1 MNIMSGKPAKAVA
14 SPKEKEPPIELI
26 CQNRRA
32 RHEYEILHEIECG
45 IMLHGTEVKSI
56 REGQVSIEEAFAS
69 MRDNELWLLGCH
81 IGELKQASVY
91 KHAPRRVRKLLLHRR
106 ELKKFADSAKE
117 RGQTL
122 VPLTMYFKRG
132 LVKVQLAI
140 ARGRKL
146 HDKREKM
153 KKETMSKEIRQAM
166 MPKKQL
172 R

>member
-1 MNIMSGKPAKAVA
+1 MSGKPAKAVA

-56 REGQVSIEEAFAS
+56 REGQVSIEESFAS

>member
-1 MNIMSGKPAKAVA
+1 MSGKPAKAVA
-14 SPKEKEPPIELI
+14 SAKEKDPPIELI

>member
-1 MNIMSGKPAKAVA
+1 MSGKPAKAVA